1 MNQVQVIEKDGL
13 PEYAVVPIDL
23 YYRLLELAEDAED
36 IRAADRALRGL
47 AVGEDELVPAEVAHR
62 LLQDEQQALRI
73 WREYRGLS
81 QVELA
86 ARSGVQRGYIAQI
99 EIGKRIGGIG
109 TLNKLAT
116 ALDISIDD
124 LAPAV

>member
-36 IRAADRALRGL
+36 IRAADRELRGL
-47 AVGEDELVPAEVAHR
+47 AAGEDELVPAEVAHR

-86 ARSGVQRGYIAQI
+86 ARSGVQQGYIAQI
-99 EIGKRIGGIG
+99 ETGKCIGGIG

-116 ALDISIDD
+116 VLDISIDD